1 MMLRGFRIGKV
12 FGIEII
18 IDASWLLVSFL
29 VSWSFAG
36 AFAEILA
43 GSRFDQPVYIGMGI
57 ASMLMFFAS
66 LIAHELG
73 HSLVAR
79 SKGIEVASITL
90 FIFGGVA
97 RIKND
102 PETPGDE
109 LKIAL
114 AGPAVSVVIGTLL
127 IGVGWLASAV
137 GSRIA
142 AEIFFLVGQV
152 NIVVAVFN
160 MIPGFPL
167 DGGRVLRAVIWAVR
181 KDVVRATKIAS
192 LAGRVVA
199 AMMIGLGLLLIL
211 WPGEVLRGTWL
222 ILIGLFLSSAATSGY
237 RQLLFRQWILGMA
250 VRDVMTE
257 DVISIPGNI
266 RLSESIDDYFVRHR
280 HTSFPVVGYGE
291 HVEGIVTLK
300 QIRETPR
307 ERWFELT
314 VRQVMTPRSPDMET
328 VAEEPVSALMN
339 RVENNPVGRFLV
351 MAGDRLIGFLTTSD
365 LARHFRIAPL
375 LGEGGSG
382 GVAAPRSTNR

>member
-1 MMLRGFRIGKV
+1 MFRGFRIGRI

-18 IDASWLLVSFL
+18 VDPSWLLVSFL
-29 VSWSFAG
+29 VSWSFASWFG
-36 AFAEILA
+36 EILA
-43 GSRFDQPVYIGMGI
+43 GSRFDQAVYFGMGV
-57 ASMLMFFAS
+57 ASMFLFFAS

-79 SKGIEVASITL
+79 GKGIEVASITL

-97 RIKND
+97 RIKRD

-114 AGPAVSVVIGTLL
+114 AGPAVSVVLGALF

-137 GSRIA
+137 ESTIA

-152 NIVVAVFN
+152 NIAVAVFN

-167 DGGRVLRAVIWAVR
+167 DGGRVLRAVIWAWR
-181 KDVVRATKIAS
+181 KDVVRATKVAS
-192 LAGRVVA
+192 LAGRAVA
-199 AMMIGLGLLLIL
+199 ALMIGGGMLLVVLR
-211 WPGEVLRGTWL
+211 GEVLRGVWL
-222 ILIGLFLSSAATSGY
+222 ILIGLFLSSAASSGY
-237 RQLLFRQWILGMA
+237 RQLLFRRWISGMA

-257 DVISIPGNI
+257 DVISIPGNT
-266 RLSESIDDYFVRHR
+266 RLNESIDDYFVRHR
-280 HTSFPVVGYGE
+280 HTSFPVVGYGDY
-291 HVEGIVTLK
+291 VEGIVTLQ

-307 ERWFELT
+307 ERWFDLT

-328 VAEEPVSALMN
+328 VAEESVSALMN
-339 RVENNPVGRFLV
+339 RVEKNPIGRFLV

-375 LGEGGSG
+375 LGESRGSKQ
-382 GVAAPRSTNR
+382 AL

>member
-1 MMLRGFRIGKV
+1 MLRGFRIGKL

-29 VSWSFAG
+29 VSWSFAS
-36 AFAEILA
+36 AFAEILT
-43 GSRFDQPVYIGMGI
+43 GSRFDQAVFFGMGV
-57 ASMLMFFAS
+57 ASMFMFFAS
-66 LIAHELG
+66 LVAHELG

-97 RIKND
+97 RIKKD
-102 PETPGDE
+102 PDTPGDE

-114 AGPAVSVVIGTLL
+114 AGPAVSVVLGALL
-127 IGVGWLASAV
+127 LGVGWLASAV
-137 GSRIA
+137 GSMVA

-167 DGGRVLRAVIWAVR
+167 DGGRVLRAVIWAIR
-181 KDVVRATKIAS
+181 KDVVKATKIAS
-192 LAGRVVA
+192 IAGRVVA
-199 AMMIGLGLLLIL
+199 AIMIGLGVLLIL
-211 WPGEVLRGTWL
+211 WPGEVLRGIWL
-222 ILIGLFLSSAATSGY
+222 ILIGLFLNSAATSGY
-237 RQLLFRQWILGMA
+237 RQLLFRRWISGMA

-257 DVISIPGNI
+257 DVISIPGNT

-280 HTSFPVVGYGE
+280 HTSFPVVGYGDQ
-291 HVEGIVTLK
+291 VEGIVTLQ
-300 QIRETPR
+300 QIRDTPQ
-307 ERWFELT
+307 ERWFDLT

-328 VAEEPVSALMN
+328 VAEETVSSLMN
-339 RVENNPVGRFLV
+339 RVERNPIGRFLV

-365 LARHFRIAPL
+365 LARHFRIAPV
-375 LGEGGSG
+375 LGESRGGKQ
-382 GVAAPRSTNR
+382 AL